1 MRIVVSGG
9 GTGGHIYPALAFIKE
24 VKQHHPDVEFLYIGT
39 EKGLEK
45 NIVERENIPF
55 KAIEITGFKRKLSF
69 ENVKTVMRFLKG
81 VRECKKELKRFKPD
95 AVIGTG
101 GYVCGP
107 VVYAAS
113 KLGIPTII
121 HEQNSLP
128 GLTNKFLSKYVD
140 KVAICF
146 EEAKAHFPAEK
157 VVFTGNPRAS
167 EVVSIKGARSLTS
180 FGLQED
186 KKTVLIFGGSRG
198 AAPINKAVVEM
209 QRELK
214 TRDYQVLYVTGE
226 VHYDKVIE
234 ELKKVG
240 AAENMSVQPFL
251 HQMPEYL
258 QALDVIV
265 ARAGATTIAEITALG
280 IPSVLIP
287 SPYVTANHQEVNA
300 KSLGDRNAAV
310 VLKESEL
317 NGERLIQAIDHILQ
331 DGNTL
336 IEMSERTKS
345 LGVPDAAQRL
355 YEVLKELKQQAK

>member
-45 NIVERENIPF
+45 NIIEREDIPF
-55 KAIEITGFKRKLSF
+55 KAIDITGFKRKLSF

-81 VRECKKELKRFKPD
+81 VKECKKELKRFKPD

-167 EVVSIKGARSLTS
+167 EVVSIKGAQSLKS
-180 FGLQED
+180 LGLQEN

-198 AAPINKAVVEM
+198 AAPINKAVIGM
-209 QRELK
+209 QQELK

-226 VHYDKVIE
+226 VHYDKVTE
-234 ELKKVG
+234 ELKKQG
-240 AAENMSVQPFL
+240 AAENMAVKPFL

-258 QALDVIV
+258 KALDVIV

-300 KSLGDRNAAV
+300 RSLGDRNAAV

-317 NGERLIQAIDHILQ
+317 NGQRLIQAIDHILQ
-331 DGNTL
+331 DEKTL
-336 IEMSERTKS
+336 QEMSERTKS

-355 YEVLKELKQQAK
+355 YQVLNELKQAK